1 MTTESSDTSHVEGDD
16 FDDREFRRGVWRQT
30 LTSVA
35 LLTVSA
41 GGRDNVMAC
50 EWAMMVSRAPMCF
63 TISVHP
69 RNATHD
75 LLIAAGEFGLSFCS
89 DAQAHLSHVSGS
101 NSLHDVDKWQL
112 ADFPTYP
119 AKRIGA
125 PMIDDAVLNV
135 ECRTVGIH
143 RLGHTLFIGE
153 AVWVRYDPAESPL
166 IFHGGKYFQV
176 GPQVPKGIAA
186 PPGRRADLR
195 RIRSHGHPRHEQP
208 PSQKGRPRD

>member
-1 MTTESSDTSHVEGDD
+1 MTTESSADTYVEGDD

-35 LLTVSA
+35 LVTVSA
-41 GGRDNVMAC
+41 SGRNNVMAC
-50 EWAMMVSRAPMCF
+50 EWAMMVSHAPMFF

-69 RNATHD
+69 RNATHE
-75 LLIAAGEFGLSFCS
+75 LLVEAGEFGLSFCS
-89 DAQAHLSHVSGS
+89 DTQAHLAHVSGS
-101 NSLHDVDKWQL
+101 NSLHDVDKWRL

-125 PMIDDAVLNV
+125 PMIDDAALNV
-135 ECRTVGIH
+135 ECRTVATH

-153 AVWVRYDPAESPL
+153 VVWARYDPAKSPL

-176 GPQVPKGIAA
+176 GAQVPKA
-186 PPGRRADLR
+186 
-195 RIRSHGHPRHEQP
+195 
-208 PSQKGRPRD
+208 

>member
-1 MTTESSDTSHVEGDD
+1 MTTGASADAYVEGDD

-35 LLTVSA
+35 LVTVSA
-41 GGRDNVMAC
+41 SGRSNVMAC
-50 EWAMMVSRAPMCF
+50 EWAMMVSHAPMCF

-69 RNATHD
+69 SNATHD
-75 LLIAAGEFGLSFCS
+75 LLVDAGEFGLSFCS

-101 NSLHDVDKWQL
+101 NSLHDVDKWKL
-112 ADFPTYP
+112 ADFSTYP

-125 PMIDDAVLNV
+125 PMIDDAALNV
-135 ECRTVGIH
+135 ECRTVGTH

-153 AVWVRYDPAESPL
+153 AVWARYQPAKSPL

-176 GPQVPKGIAA
+176 GAQVPK
-186 PPGRRADLR
+186 L
-195 RIRSHGHPRHEQP
+195 
-208 PSQKGRPRD
+208 

>member
-1 MTTESSDTSHVEGDD
+1 MIARSSDNSYVEGDD
-16 FDDREFRRGVWRQT
+16 FDDRDFRRGVWRQT

-35 LLTVSA
+35 LVTVSA
-41 GGRDNVMAC
+41 SGRDNVMAC
-50 EWAMMVSRAPMCF
+50 EWAMMVSHAPMCF

-75 LLIAAGEFGLSFCS
+75 LLVAAGEFGLSFCS
-89 DAQAHLSHVSGS
+89 HAQAHLSHVSGS
-101 NSLHDVDKWQL
+101 NSLHDVDKWDL

-153 AVWVRYDPAESPL
+153 AVWARYDPAASPL
-166 IFHGGKYFQV
+166 IFHGGKYFRV
-176 GPQVPKGIAA
+176 GPELPK
-186 PPGRRADLR
+186 
-195 RIRSHGHPRHEQP
+195 S
-208 PSQKGRPRD
+208 

>member
-1 MTTESSDTSHVEGDD
+1 VTTWSSAGAYVEGDN
-16 FDDREFRRGVWRQT
+16 FEDREFRRGVWRQT

-35 LLTVSA
+35 LLTVA
-41 GGRDNVMAC
+41 ANGRSNVMAC
-50 EWAMMVSRAPMCF
+50 EWAMMVSHAPICF
-63 TISVHP
+63 NISVHP

-75 LLIAAGEFGLSFCS
+75 LLVDAGEFGLSFCS

-125 PMIDDAVLNV
+125 PMIDDATLNI
-135 ECRTVGIH
+135 ECRTVGTH

-153 AVWVRYDPAESPL
+153 AVWARYDPAKSPL
-166 IFHGGKYFQV
+166 IFHGGQYFQV
-176 GPQVPKGIAA
+176 GAQVPK
-186 PPGRRADLR
+186 
-195 RIRSHGHPRHEQP
+195 S
-208 PSQKGRPRD
+208 

>member
-1 MTTESSDTSHVEGDD
+1 MARPSDNSYVEGDD
-16 FDDREFRRGVWRQT
+16 FDNREFRRGVWRQT

-35 LLTVSA
+35 LVTVSA
-41 GGRDNVMAC
+41 ERPGQRHGLRVGDDGVPCADVFHDLG
-50 EWAMMVSRAPMCF
+50 ASA
-63 TISVHP
+63 
-69 RNATHD
+69 NATHD

-135 ECRTVGIH
+135 ECRTVGTH

-153 AVWVRYDPAESPL
+153 AVSARYDPAESPL
-166 IFHGGKYFQV
+166 IFHGGKYFRV
-176 GPQVPKGIAA
+176 GPQVSK
-186 PPGRRADLR
+186 
-195 RIRSHGHPRHEQP
+195 S
-208 PSQKGRPRD
+208 